1 MSESK
6 PTTPESSETSAGESP
21 RASRTSNVRAKKSA
35 KPQRPK
41 QVASEKPA
49 LPSYPVFDLSEHAAK
64 VPETIQE
71 PTISSDWP
79 EPESASSGGAPPQ
92 EGAKRKRRRKKG
104 KGGGQQVV
112 VHAMA
117 GDPALA
123 TEGDAT
129 IAPTPQPRPSQ
140 HNRPKVDPEKLAKLA
155 LKIYL
160 AEVCEEGVALIGDS
174 DAKELSRRCFRLAEI
189 FIEEES
195 RRR

>member
-1 MSESK
+1 MSESE
-6 PTTPESSETSAGESP
+6 PTTPESSEAVAGESP
-21 RASRTSNVRAKKSA
+21 RARRTSNVRPKKSA

-41 QVASEKPA
+41 QVAIEKPA
-49 LPSYPVFDLSEHAAK
+49 PPSYPVFDLSEPAVK
-64 VPETIQE
+64 TPETIQE
-71 PTISSDWP
+71 PAISSDWP

-104 KGGGQQVV
+104 KGGGQQVA

-129 IAPTPQPRPSQ
+129 TAQTPQPRPSQ

-174 DAKELSRRCFRLAEI
+174 DAKELSHRCFRLAEI